1 VFDLFFS
8 VLLLVFFCF
17 AGAATAQRL
26 TSGGG

>member
-1 VFDLFFS
+1 

-17 AGAATAQRL
+17 AGAAAAREAQWI

>member
-1 VFDLFFS
+1 

-17 AGAATAQRL
+17 AGAAAARWAQRI